1 MDNVEKNI
9 NDCEKEV
16 SEGNIREENV
26 EILSK
31 QIESISNELKRSYL
45 DVLVD
50 MQIKNIND
58 CEKEVSEGN
67 IREENVEILS
77 KQIESISNELKRSY
91 LDVLVDMQIRIKEI
105 QDIIHDIQVR
115 MHDTQ
120 DQSYNIK
127 YDLNDVKIRTQDIQ
141 NQSHNI
147 LFQEQTYDKQ
157 DKLLMWSLLKKPGDT
172 YEETKKKFFVSL
184 PKAEGIM
191 KIKQRLTFN
200 YDKQDK
206 LLMWSLLKKP
216 GDTYEETKKKFFV
229 SLPKAE
235 GIMKIKQRLTFKLL
249 EELDVVCK
257 EHGISYWI
265 DFGTLLGAKR
275 HHGFI
280 PWDDDIDLGMMRN
293 DIEKLQSVLEN
304 HKDILFWGEYSINVN
319 TCKLVRVMYKNYE
332 CPCFID
338 IFIYDYC
345 SQYDDVAWKIHKE
358 ERKKLLSKTKRFKNK
373 KGEIT
378 PYSNSLDRAARFTVV
393 DKNRIKKI
401 DLEVK
406 KSNEELKNK
415 IGISMEPSEGIV
427 WGIDNFSLTLGKRI
441 FSTKKIF
448 PLKEEM
454 FEEGMFPVPNKM
466 DELLTD
472 RYGDIY
478 ELPAD
483 MISHEHLKM
492 SKEEEDKLKEI
503 YCRIFGEEEI

>member
-1 MDNVEKNI
+1 MDNVE
-9 NDCEKEV
+9 
-16 SEGNIREENV
+16 
-26 EILSK
+26 
-31 QIESISNELKRSYL
+31 
-45 DVLVD
+45 
-50 MQIKNIND
+50 KNIND

-147 LFQEQTYDKQ
+147 LFQEQT
-157 DKLLMWSLLKKPGDT
+157 
-172 YEETKKKFFVSL
+172 
-184 PKAEGIM
+184 
-191 KIKQRLTFN
+191 